1 MSRGVDG
8 VGKRGGATC
17 RAAGSGAS
25 IRSRSA
31 AVAVALLAAACAS
44 PPPPTTLVEVGE
56 LRPGTGYIKGYLS
69 ATEVPD
75 SLALLPP
82 PPAAGSAALAADE
95 DAFRTLTSL
104 RDGPRGRLAAR
115 DANLAF
121 PKAPDAFSC
130 ALGIVISEHT
140 TPHLNMLLWRT
151 LADVAAT
158 GSKAKRAYK
167 RIRPFVV
174 LKAPTCTPTD
184 EVRLAGDDD
193 SYPSGH
199 AAIGWAWALVLTQVA
214 PDHADALLARG
225 RAFAQSR
232 GICGVHWKSDIEA
245 GRLVG
250 TATVARLQANPTFDA
265 QAAAAHEEIASA
277 RAAGSAPAPADCD
290 AEARAMSLSA
300 RLAP

>member
-1 MSRGVDG
+1 MLRSTDEEW
-8 VGKRGGATC
+8 KRGSAAFRTAGTTVKI
-17 RAAGSGAS
+17 RA
-25 IRSRSA
+25 RSA
-31 AVAVALLAAACAS
+31 AVAIALLVAGCAS
-44 PPPPTTLVEVGE
+44 PPPPTTLAEVGE

-69 ATEVPD
+69 ASEVPD

-95 DAFRTLTSL
+95 DAFRTLTAL

-121 PKAPDAFSC
+121 PKAPEAFSC

-167 RIRPFVV
+167 RVRPFVV

-199 AAIGWAWALVLTQVA
+199 AGIGWAWALVLTQVA

-250 TATVARLQANPTFDA
+250 TATVARLQANPSFDA
-265 QAAAAHEEIASA
+265 QAAAAREEIANA
-277 RAAGSAPAPADCD
+277 RTGGQAPAPADCD
-290 AEARAMSLSA
+290 AEARAMSLSS